1 MENLKISLG
10 IAKVCDYYGKKIY
23 QDFLRFD
30 DEQEIYVHS
39 LNGLDEICLDN
50 ELEEITDIQETFNIK
65 TVCKEN
71 LSHNII
77 CNLKTIPTK
86 EIIIKA
92 IKKDKLNEILQIK
105 RKKRNN

>member
-1 MENLKISLG
+1 MENLKITLG

-39 LNGLDEICLDN
+39 LNGLDPIYLDY
-50 ELEEITDIQETFNIK
+50 ELEEITNIQETFNVK

-77 CNLKTIPTK
+77 CNFKTIPTK
-86 EIIIKA
+86 ETIIRA
-92 IKKDKLNEILQIK
+92 IKKNKLNEVL
-105 RKKRNN
+105 